1 MLLIQWLYLKN
12 LAYWFQRFH
21 TLSMPE
27 NLHKLFVISSP
38 SGGGKTSLINK
49 LFEDSRSANF
59 EKSISDT
66 SREKRQGDL
75 EGKDYYFLSEKDFK
89 DKIKKEE
96 YVEYATVFGNFYGT
110 SKEEIKTKY
119 NNSNL
124 ILELDWQ
131 GAYAVKELFDDA
143 KLIFLVPPSLDDLKQ
158 RLIKRN
164 LDSSEAIESR
174 LSEAKKEI
182 SKSEMYDYLVLND
195 DFDKAFEDLS
205 QILFEGIS
213 PIDFNSRV
221 SKDLIKRLV
230 E

>member
-1 MLLIQWLYLKN
+1 
-12 LAYWFQRFH
+12 
-21 TLSMPE
+21 MPE

-66 SREKRQGDL
+66 SRQKRQGDL

-110 SKEEIKTKY
+110 SKEEIKKKY

-131 GAYAVKELFDDA
+131 GAYAVKELFDNA

-164 LDSSEAIESR
+164 LDSSQEIENR

-213 PIDFNSRV
+213 PIDFNSRA

>member
-1 MLLIQWLYLKN
+1 
-12 LAYWFQRFH
+12 
-21 TLSMPE
+21 MPE

-49 LFEDSRSANF
+49 LFEDLRSANF
-59 EKSISDT
+59 AISISDT
-66 SREKRQGDL
+66 SRQKRQGDL

-164 LDSSEAIESR
+164 LDSSQEIENR

-182 SKSEMYDYLVLND
+182 SKSEIYDFLVLND

-213 PIDFNSRV
+213 PIDFNSRA

>member
-1 MLLIQWLYLKN
+1 
-12 LAYWFQRFH
+12 
-21 TLSMPE
+21 MPE

-66 SREKRQGDL
+66 C
-75 EGKDYYFLSEKDFK
+75 
-89 DKIKKEE
+89 
-96 YVEYATVFGNFYGT
+96 
-110 SKEEIKTKY
+110 
-119 NNSNL
+119 
-124 ILELDWQ
+124 
-131 GAYAVKELFDDA
+131 AYAGKELFEDA
-143 KLIFLVPPSLDDLKQ
+143 KLVFLVPPSIDDLKQ

-164 LDSSEAIESR
+164 LDSSQEIENR

-213 PIDFNSRV
+213 PIDFNSRT

>member
-1 MLLIQWLYLKN
+1 
-12 LAYWFQRFH
+12 
-21 TLSMPE
+21 MPE

-49 LFEDSRSANF
+49 LFEDTRSMNF
-59 EKSISDT
+59 KKSISDT
-66 SREKRQGDL
+66 TRQKREGDIN
-75 EGKDYYFLSEKDFK
+75 GRDYYFLSEKEFK
-89 DKIKKEE
+89 SKIEKEG

-124 ILELDWQ
+124 VLELDWQ

-164 LDSSEAIESR
+164 LDSSIEIENR

-195 DFDKAFEDLS
+195 DFHKAFEDLS

-213 PIDFNSRV
+213 PIDFNSRA

>member
-1 MLLIQWLYLKN
+1 
-12 LAYWFQRFH
+12 
-21 TLSMPE
+21 MPE

-66 SREKRQGDL
+66 SRQKRQGDL
-75 EGKDYYFLSEKDFK
+75 EGKDYYFLSENDFK
-89 DKIKKEE
+89 NKIKKEE

-110 SKEEIKTKY
+110 SKEEIKIKY

-164 LDSSEAIESR
+164 LDSSEAIENR

>member
-1 MLLIQWLYLKN
+1 
-12 LAYWFQRFH
+12 
-21 TLSMPE
+21 MPE

-49 LFEDSRSANF
+49 LFEDTRSMNF
-59 EKSISDT
+59 KKSISDT
-66 SREKRQGDL
+66 TRQKREGDIN
-75 EGKDYYFLSEKDFK
+75 GRDYYFLSEKEFK
-89 DKIKKEE
+89 DKIEKEE

-124 ILELDWQ
+124 VLELDWQ

-143 KLIFLVPPSLDDLKQ
+143 RLIFLVPPSLEDLKQ
-158 RLIKRN
+158 RLVTRN
-164 LDSSEAIESR
+164 LDSPESIENR

-182 SKSEMYDYLVLND
+182 SKSEIYDFLILND

-205 QILFEGIS
+205 QILFESIS
-213 PIDFNSRV
+213 SSDFDSRV
-221 SKDLIKRLV
+221 PKNLIKRLV

>member
-1 MLLIQWLYLKN
+1 
-12 LAYWFQRFH
+12 
-21 TLSMPE
+21 MPE

-49 LFEDSRSANF
+49 LFEDSRSMNF
-59 EKSISDT
+59 KKSISDT
-66 SREKRQGDL
+66 TRQKREGDIN
-75 EGKDYYFLSEKDFK
+75 GRDYYFLSEKEFK
-89 DKIKKEE
+89 DKIEKEE

-124 ILELDWQ
+124 VLELDWQ

-143 KLIFLVPPSLDDLKQ
+143 LLIFLVPPSLEDLKQ
-158 RLIKRN
+158 RLVTRN
-164 LDSSEAIESR
+164 LDSPESIENR

-182 SKSEMYDYLVLND
+182 SKSEIYDFLILND

-205 QILFEGIS
+205 QILFESIS
-213 PIDFNSRV
+213 ALDFDSRV
-221 SKDLIKRLV
+221 PKDLIKRLV

>member
-1 MLLIQWLYLKN
+1 
-12 LAYWFQRFH
+12 
-21 TLSMPE
+21 MPE

-38 SGGGKTSLINK
+38 SGGGKTSLIKK
-49 LFEDSRSANF
+49 LFGDSRSANF

-66 SREKRQGDL
+66 SRQKRQGDL
-75 EGKDYYFLSEKDFK
+75 EGKDYYFLSENDFK
-89 DKIKKEE
+89 NKIKKEE

-164 LDSSEAIESR
+164 LDSSEAIENR

-213 PIDFNSRV
+213 PIDFNSRA

>member
-1 MLLIQWLYLKN
+1 
-12 LAYWFQRFH
+12 
-21 TLSMPE
+21 MPE

-49 LFEDSRSANF
+49 LFVDTRSLNF
-59 EKSISDT
+59 KKSISDT
-66 SREKRQGDL
+66 TRQKREGDIN
-75 EGKDYYFLSEKDFK
+75 GRDYYFLSEKNFK
-89 DKIKKEE
+89 DKIEKEE

-124 ILELDWQ
+124 VLELDWQ

-143 KLIFLVPPSLDDLKQ
+143 RLIFLVPPSLEDLKQ
-158 RLIKRN
+158 RLVTRN
-164 LDSSEAIESR
+164 LDSPESIENR

-182 SKSEMYDYLVLND
+182 SKSEIYDFLILND

-205 QILFEGIS
+205 QILFESIS
-213 PIDFNSRV
+213 ALDFDSRV
-221 SKDLIKRLV
+221 PKDLIKRLV

>member
-1 MLLIQWLYLKN
+1 
-12 LAYWFQRFH
+12 
-21 TLSMPE
+21 MPE

-66 SREKRQGDL
+66 SRQKRQGDL
-75 EGKDYYFLSEKDFK
+75 EGKDYYFLSEEDFK

-131 GAYAVKELFDDA
+131 GANAVKELFDDA
-143 KLIFLVPPSLDDLKQ
+143 KLIFLVPPSLDDLKL
-158 RLIKRN
+158 RLMKRN
-164 LDSSEAIESR
+164 LDSPKVIENR

-213 PIDFNSRV
+213 PKDFNSRA

>member
-1 MLLIQWLYLKN
+1 
-12 LAYWFQRFH
+12 
-21 TLSMPE
+21 MPE
-27 NLHKLFVISSP
+27 NLYKLFVISSP

-66 SREKRQGDL
+66 SRQKRQGDL

-96 YVEYATVFGNFYGT
+96 YVEYATIFGNFYGT

-164 LDSSEAIESR
+164 LDSSEEIENR

-205 QILFEGIS
+205 QILFDGIS
-213 PIDFNSRV
+213 SKDFNSRS

>member
-1 MLLIQWLYLKN
+1 
-12 LAYWFQRFH
+12 
-21 TLSMPE
+21 MPE

-66 SREKRQGDL
+66 SRQKREGDL
-75 EGKDYYFLSEKDFK
+75 EGKDYYFLTEKDFK

-110 SKEEIKTKY
+110 SKEEIKKKY

-131 GAYAVKELFDDA
+131 GAYAVKELFDNA

-164 LDSSEAIESR
+164 LDSSQEIENR

-205 QILFEGIS
+205 QILFEGIL
-213 PIDFNSRV
+213 PIDFHSRA

>member
-1 MLLIQWLYLKN
+1 
-12 LAYWFQRFH
+12 
-21 TLSMPE
+21 MPE
-27 NLHKLFVISSP
+27 SLHKLFVISSP

-66 SREKRQGDL
+66 SRQKREGDL

-96 YVEYATVFGNFYGT
+96 YVEYAIVFGNFYGT

-131 GAYAVKELFDDA
+131 GAYSVKELFDDA

-164 LDSSEAIESR
+164 LDSSEAIENR

-213 PIDFNSRV
+213 PIDFNSRA

>member
-1 MLLIQWLYLKN
+1 
-12 LAYWFQRFH
+12 
-21 TLSMPE
+21 MPE

-59 EKSISDT
+59 EKSISHT
-66 SREKRQGDL
+66 SRQKRQGDL
-75 EGKDYYFLSEKDFK
+75 EGKDYYFISEKDFK
-89 DKIKKEE
+89 DKIEKEE

-124 ILELDWQ
+124 VLELDWQ

-143 KLIFLVPPSLDDLKQ
+143 RLIFLVPPSLNDLKQ

-164 LDSSEAIESR
+164 LDSSESIENR

-182 SKSEMYDYLVLND
+182 SKSAIYDYLVLND
-195 DFDKAFEDLS
+195 DFDKALEDLS
-205 QILFEGIS
+205 QILFENIS
-213 PIDFNSRV
+213 TSDFISRV
-221 SKDLIKRLV
+221 PKDLIKRLV

>member
-1 MLLIQWLYLKN
+1 
-12 LAYWFQRFH
+12 
-21 TLSMPE
+21 MPE

-49 LFEDSRSANF
+49 LFEDTRSMNF
-59 EKSISDT
+59 KKSISDT
-66 SREKRQGDL
+66 TRQKREGDIN
-75 EGKDYYFLSEKDFK
+75 GRDYYFLSEKEFK
-89 DKIKKEE
+89 DKVEKEE

-124 ILELDWQ
+124 VLELDWQ

-143 KLIFLVPPSLDDLKQ
+143 RLIFLVPPSLEDLKQ
-158 RLIKRN
+158 RLVTRN
-164 LDSSEAIESR
+164 LDSPESIENR
-174 LSEAKKEI
+174 LSESKKEI
-182 SKSEMYDYLVLND
+182 SKSEIYDFLILND

-205 QILFEGIS
+205 QILFESIS
-213 PIDFNSRV
+213 ALDFDSRV
-221 SKDLIKRLV
+221 PKDLIKRLV

>member
-1 MLLIQWLYLKN
+1 
-12 LAYWFQRFH
+12 
-21 TLSMPE
+21 MPE

-66 SREKRQGDL
+66 SRQKRQGDL

-96 YVEYATVFGNFYGT
+96 YVEYATVFGNLYGT

-124 ILELDWQ
+124 VLELDWQ
-131 GAYAVKELFDDA
+131 GAYTVKELFDDA
-143 KLIFLVPPSLDDLKQ
+143 KLIFLVPPSLDNLKQ

-164 LDSSEAIESR
+164 LDSSEEIENR

-205 QILFEGIS
+205 QILFDGIS
-213 PIDFNSRV
+213 SKDFNSRS

>member
-1 MLLIQWLYLKN
+1 
-12 LAYWFQRFH
+12 
-21 TLSMPE
+21 MPE

-66 SREKRQGDL
+66 SRQKREGDL
-75 EGKDYYFLSEKDFK
+75 EGKDYYFLSEKKFK

-119 NNSNL
+119 YNSNL

-143 KLIFLVPPSLDDLKQ
+143 MLIFLIPPSLEDLKQ

-164 LDSSEAIESR
+164 LDSSEAIENR

-195 DFDKAFEDLS
+195 DFDRAFEDLS

-213 PIDFNSRV
+213 PVDFNSRA

>member
-1 MLLIQWLYLKN
+1 
-12 LAYWFQRFH
+12 
-21 TLSMPE
+21 MPE
-27 NLHKLFVISSP
+27 NLHKLIVISSP

-49 LFEDSRSANF
+49 LFEDTRSMNF
-59 EKSISDT
+59 KKSISDT
-66 SREKRQGDL
+66 TRQKREGDIN
-75 EGKDYYFLSEKDFK
+75 GKDYYFLSEKEFK
-89 DKIKKEE
+89 DKIEKEE

-124 ILELDWQ
+124 VLELDWQ

-143 KLIFLVPPSLDDLKQ
+143 RVIFLVPPSLEDLKQ
-158 RLIKRN
+158 RLVTRN
-164 LDSSEAIESR
+164 LDSPESIENR

-182 SKSEMYDYLVLND
+182 SKSEIYDFLILND

-205 QILFEGIS
+205 QILFESIS
-213 PIDFNSRV
+213 ALDFDSRV
-221 SKDLIKRLV
+221 PKDLIKRLV

>member
-1 MLLIQWLYLKN
+1 
-12 LAYWFQRFH
+12 
-21 TLSMPE
+21 MPE

-66 SREKRQGDL
+66 SRQKRQGDL
-75 EGKDYYFLSEKDFK
+75 DGKDYYFLSKKDFI
-89 DKIKKEE
+89 DKIKKDE

-110 SKEEIKTKY
+110 SKQEIKTKY

-131 GAYAVKELFDDA
+131 GAYAVKELFDNA

-164 LDSSEAIESR
+164 LDSSESIENR

-182 SKSEMYDYLVLND
+182 SKSEIYDYLVLND
-195 DFDKAFEDLS
+195 DFDKAFEDLT

-213 PIDFNSRV
+213 SKDFNSRA
-221 SKDLIKRLV
+221 SKEMIKRLV

>member
-1 MLLIQWLYLKN
+1 
-12 LAYWFQRFH
+12 
-21 TLSMPE
+21 MPE

-66 SREKRQGDL
+66 SRQKREGDL

-96 YVEYATVFGNFYGT
+96 YVEYAIVFGNFYGT
-110 SKEEIKTKY
+110 SKQEIKTKY

-143 KLIFLVPPSLDDLKQ
+143 RLIFLVPPSLDDLKQ

-164 LDSSEAIESR
+164 LDTSESIENR

-182 SKSEMYDYLVLND
+182 SKSEIYDFLVLND

-205 QILFEGIS
+205 QILFEGVS
-213 PIDFNSRV
+213 PMDFNSRA
-221 SKDLIKRLV
+221 SKGLIKRLV

>member
-1 MLLIQWLYLKN
+1 
-12 LAYWFQRFH
+12 
-21 TLSMPE
+21 MPE

-66 SREKRQGDL
+66 SRQKREGDL

-96 YVEYATVFGNFYGT
+96 YVEYATVFSNFYGT

-143 KLIFLVPPSLDDLKQ
+143 MLIFLIPPSLEDLKQ

-164 LDSSEAIESR
+164 LDSSEAIEKR

-205 QILFEGIS
+205 QILFEGIL
-213 PIDFNSRV
+213 PVDFNSRA

>member
-1 MLLIQWLYLKN
+1 
-12 LAYWFQRFH
+12 
-21 TLSMPE
+21 MPE

-110 SKEEIKTKY
+110 SKQEIKTKY
-119 NNSNL
+119 HNSNL

-164 LDSSEAIESR
+164 LDSSEAIENR

-182 SKSEMYDYLVLND
+182 SKSEIYDYLVLND
-195 DFDKAFEDLS
+195 DFDKAFDDLS
-205 QILFEGIS
+205 KILFKGIA
-213 PIDFNSRV
+213 PIDFNSRA

>member
-1 MLLIQWLYLKN
+1 
-12 LAYWFQRFH
+12 
-21 TLSMPE
+21 MPE

-66 SREKRQGDL
+66 SRQKRQGDL
-75 EGKDYYFLSEKDFK
+75 EGKDYYFLSENDFK
-89 DKIKKEE
+89 NKIKKEE

-110 SKEEIKTKY
+110 SKEEIKIKY

-164 LDSSEAIESR
+164 LDSSEAIENR

-213 PIDFNSRV
+213 PIDFNSRA

>member
-1 MLLIQWLYLKN
+1 MNSQQMKRYDDTKDRVLIREWFKLKGVV
-12 LAYWFQRFH
+12 LEH
-21 TLSMPE
+21 
-27 NLHKLFVISSP
+27 SSKY
-38 SGGGKTSLINK
+38 GV
-49 LFEDSRSANF
+49 
-59 EKSISDT
+59 
-66 SREKRQGDL
+66 DL

-96 YVEYATVFGNFYGT
+96 YVEYAIVFGNFYCT
-110 SKEEIKTKY
+110 SKQEIKTKY

-164 LDSSEAIESR
+164 LDTSESIENR

-182 SKSEMYDYLVLND
+182 SKSEIYDFLVLND

-205 QILFEGIS
+205 QILFEGVS
-213 PIDFNSRV
+213 PMDFNSRA
-221 SKDLIKRLV
+221 SKGLIKRLV

>member
-1 MLLIQWLYLKN
+1 
-12 LAYWFQRFH
+12 
-21 TLSMPE
+21 MPE

-49 LFEDSRSANF
+49 LFEDTRSMNF
-59 EKSISDT
+59 KKSISDT
-66 SREKRQGDL
+66 TRQKREGDIN
-75 EGKDYYFLSEKDFK
+75 GRDYYFLSEKEFK
-89 DKIKKEE
+89 DKIEKEE

-124 ILELDWQ
+124 VLELDWQ

-143 KLIFLVPPSLDDLKQ
+143 RLIFLVPPSLEDLKQ
-158 RLIKRN
+158 RLVTRN
-164 LDSSEAIESR
+164 LDSPESIENR

-182 SKSEMYDYLVLND
+182 SKSEIYDFLILND

-213 PIDFNSRV
+213 PIDFNSRA

>member
-1 MLLIQWLYLKN
+1 
-12 LAYWFQRFH
+12 
-21 TLSMPE
+21 MPE

-49 LFEDSRSANF
+49 LFEDSRSVNF
-59 EKSISDT
+59 AKSISDT
-66 SREKRQGDL
+66 SRQKRQGDL

-131 GAYAVKELFDDA
+131 GAYAVKEIFDDA

-213 PIDFNSRV
+213 PIDFNSRAP
-221 SKDLIKRLV
+221 KDLIKRLV

>member
-1 MLLIQWLYLKN
+1 
-12 LAYWFQRFH
+12 
-21 TLSMPE
+21 MPE

-66 SREKRQGDL
+66 SRQKRQGDL
-75 EGKDYYFLSEKDFK
+75 EGKDYYFFSEKDFK

-164 LDSSEAIESR
+164 LDSSQEIENR

-205 QILFEGIS
+205 QILFEGIL
-213 PIDFNSRV
+213 PIDFNLS
-221 SKDLIKRLV
+221 LIHI
-230 E
+230 

>member
-1 MLLIQWLYLKN
+1 
-12 LAYWFQRFH
+12 
-21 TLSMPE
+21 MPE

-49 LFEDSRSANF
+49 VFEDSRSANF

-66 SREKRQGDL
+66 SRQKRQGDL

-89 DKIKKEE
+89 EKIKKEE

-110 SKEEIKTKY
+110 SKEEIKKKY

-143 KLIFLVPPSLDDLKQ
+143 KLIFLIPPSLEDLKQ

-164 LDSSEAIESR
+164 LDSPEAIENR

-182 SKSEMYDYLVLND
+182 SKSEMYDFLVLND
-195 DFDKAFEDLS
+195 DFDRAFEDLS
-205 QILFEGIS
+205 QILFRGIS
-213 PIDFNSRV
+213 PEGYNSRV
-221 SKDLIKRLV
+221 SKDLIERLV

>member
-1 MLLIQWLYLKN
+1 
-12 LAYWFQRFH
+12 
-21 TLSMPE
+21 MPE

-49 LFEDSRSANF
+49 LFEDSKSTNF

-66 SREKRQGDL
+66 SRQKRQGDL
-75 EGKDYYFLSEKDFK
+75 EGKDYYFLSENDFK
-89 DKIKKEE
+89 NKIKKEE

-164 LDSSEAIESR
+164 LDSSEAIENR

-213 PIDFNSRV
+213 PIDFNSRA

>member
-1 MLLIQWLYLKN
+1 
-12 LAYWFQRFH
+12 
-21 TLSMPE
+21 MPE

-66 SREKRQGDL
+66 SRQKRQGDL

-131 GAYAVKELFDDA
+131 GAYAIKELFDDA
-143 KLIFLVPPSLDDLKQ
+143 KLIFLVPPSLDNLKQ

-164 LDSSEAIESR
+164 LDSSEEIENR

-205 QILFEGIS
+205 QILFDGIS
-213 PIDFNSRV
+213 SKDFNSRS

>member
-1 MLLIQWLYLKN
+1 
-12 LAYWFQRFH
+12 
-21 TLSMPE
+21 MPE

-66 SREKRQGDL
+66 SRQKRQGDL

-89 DKIKKEE
+89 GKIKKEE

-213 PIDFNSRV
+213 PIDFNSRA

>member
-1 MLLIQWLYLKN
+1 
-12 LAYWFQRFH
+12 
-21 TLSMPE
+21 MPE

-49 LFEDSRSANF
+49 VFEDSRSANF

-66 SREKRQGDL
+66 SRQKRQGDL

-96 YVEYATVFGNFYGT
+96 YVEYAIVFGNFYGT
-110 SKEEIKTKY
+110 SKQEIKTKY

-164 LDSSEAIESR
+164 LDTSESIENR

-182 SKSEMYDYLVLND
+182 SKSEIYDFLVLND

-205 QILFEGIS
+205 QILFEGVS
-213 PIDFNSRV
+213 PMDFNSRA
-221 SKDLIKRLV
+221 SKGLIKRLV

>member
-1 MLLIQWLYLKN
+1 
-12 LAYWFQRFH
+12 
-21 TLSMPE
+21 MPE
-27 NLHKLFVISSP
+27 NLYKLFVISSP

-66 SREKRQGDL
+66 SRQKREGDL

-96 YVEYATVFGNFYGT
+96 YVEYAIVFGNFYGT
-110 SKEEIKTKY
+110 SKQEIKTKY

-143 KLIFLVPPSLDDLKQ
+143 RLIFLVPPSLDDLKQ

-164 LDSSEAIESR
+164 LDTSESIENR

-182 SKSEMYDYLVLND
+182 SKSEIYDFLVLND

-205 QILFEGIS
+205 QILFEGVS
-213 PIDFNSRV
+213 PMDFNSRA
-221 SKDLIKRLV
+221 SKGLIKRLV